1 MHIPI
6 NSLFCWCYI
15 VLILLL
21 FLRSLARPLNPNLV
35 VEGRKKQSLS
45 SSTFAA
51 LLKDQYVHKNGEI
64 PGGPPVLCS
73 PHQIG
78 NHEMSAGPK
87 VRGGE
92 YGPLNKGRVP
102 PSAPNPTTL
111 DAIGNP

>member
-1 MHIPI
+1 M
-6 NSLFCWCYI
+6 

-21 FLRSLARPLNPNLV
+21 FLRSLTGPLNPNKV

-51 LLKDQYVHKNGEI
+51 SLKTNYVHNNGEI
-64 PGGPPVLCS
+64 PGGPPVLYS
-73 PHQIG
+73 PSQIG

-87 VRGGE
+87 VHGGE
-92 YGPLNKGRVP
+92 YGPLNKDRVP
-102 PSAPNPTTL
+102 PSTPNPITL

>member
-21 FLRSLARPLNPNLV
+21 FLRSLAPPLNPNLV
-35 VEGRKKQSLS
+35 VEGRKKQPLS

-51 LLKDQYVHKNGEI
+51 LLKDQYVHNNGEI

-78 NHEMSAGPK
+78 NNEMSAGPK